1 MISNPRNANFVNILE
16 NKVKSAI
23 YSYQLIERDDGV
35 MVGISGGKD
44 TYALLD
50 LLIHL
55 NKILPEKFCIEACH
69 VQASDMPYKA
79 DE

>member
-1 MISNPRNANFVNILE
+1 
-16 NKVKSAI
+16 
-23 YSYQLIERDDGV
+23 

-55 NKILPEKFCIEACH
+55 NKILPEKFCIEACY